1 MSERK
6 PILSVR
12 DLKVAFKTDK
22 VANQVLHGVNLDVY
36 PGETVAI
43 VGESGSGK
51 STMMH
56 AVINLLPGTGHITG
70 GSVNWNGRELVGIG
84 RRDMESIRGREIGLV
99 PQDPMSNLNP
109 VWSIGFQ
116 VEEAI
121 RANGLASAK
130 KDVKKRAI
138 EVLEQAGLQDAEKR
152 MRQYPHQF
160 SGGMKQRALIG
171 IGLSANPQ
179 LLIADEPTSA
189 LDVTVQRVVLD
200 HLAERTRA
208 LGTAVVFITHD
219 LGLAAERAEKLIVMY
234 RGNIVE
240 SGPSRQ
246 ILQNPQHPY
255 TKRLVSAAPSL
266 ASRRIGSSADLPAAP
281 TESFDVAAI
290 AEDDSRVIGKPLIE
304 VENLRKV
311 YKLRKGNFASEDFV
325 AVEGASFTIN
335 RGETMALVGES
346 GSGKSTIAKMVLQL
360 EKPTAG
366 TIRID
371 GKDTSKLSS
380 KGLFDLRSQLQPVFQ
395 DPYGSLD
402 PLRNIGNTIMEPL
415 NIHNVGDRASRRER
429 VLELLD
435 QVALPRSL
443 ATRYPNELA
452 GGQRQRVAVARG
464 LALKP
469 EILVLDEA
477 VSALD
482 VLVQAQILDLLAE
495 LQRDM
500 GLTYLFITHDLAVVR
515 LIADRVCVM
524 QQGKIVEQATT
535 DEVFDNPQQQYTRN
549 LLEAIP
555 GRSIELAM

>member
-290 AEDDSRVIGKPLIE
+290 AGDDRRVIGKPLIE

-443 ATRYPNELA
+443 ATRYPNELS

-555 GRSIELAM
+555 GRSIELGV